1 VSMRAAGGRPT
12 KEQAA
17 ARTEAL
23 LDTAR
28 GLFCIKGVAVTSID
42 EIAQVLRSSKH
53 TIYRRYDSKLV
64 LLEAVVSRDVDRF
77 QIALKNAGAVERE
90 PMATLRAMART
101 YFDFGSSRAYSALYA
116 AIALEAATSDHLRAR
131 LRGWAAAALLPLR
144 QAIVAAM
151 PAQDWRND
159 NPDEVCEILVDLL
172 DGAANRAKWS
182 EDKEADQAALSRV
195 FAARWEVFRYAMGAA
210 ADQREPS
217 PTPTEC
223 ASVVLAQS
231 HPYAHPKEPRDHR
244 RAELFHPDD
253 AGMDRR

>member
-1 VSMRAAGGRPT
+1 MSMRVAGGRPT

-28 GLFCIKGVAVTSID
+28 GLFCIKGFAETSID

-53 TIYRRYDSKLV
+53 TIYRRYDSKLA

-77 QIALKNAGAVERE
+77 QIALKNAGAVEQE
-90 PMATLRAMART
+90 PMTTIRAMART

-116 AIALEAATSDHLRAR
+116 AIALEAATSDNLRGR
-131 LRGWAAAALLPLR
+131 LRVWAAAALLPLR

-159 NPDEVCEILVDLL
+159 NADEVCEILVDLL

-182 EDKEADQAALSRV
+182 EDTEADQAALSRV
-195 FAARWEVFRYAMGAA
+195 FAARWEVFRHAVGAA
-210 ADQREPS
+210 AD
-217 PTPTEC
+217 
-223 ASVVLAQS
+223 
-231 HPYAHPKEPRDHR
+231 
-244 RAELFHPDD
+244 
-253 AGMDRR
+253 